1 MRIALSHKF
10 VARSLL
16 VAAVVVVF
24 PLLVDAMGVAVA
36 PWAIAF
42 VALGVGGA
50 LGFFLSR
57 ELGSKFTRLRR
68 VTERIQA
75 GDLSTHVDL
84 HDVRFPDETDE
95 LAQSVARMLESL
107 RELVEQVQVSSA
119 RVAGAAIDLSQST
132 VETRTGQEDISAT
145 VKHVAEGVAHQQTL
159 LDGAMR
165 LIGDIAQAIE
175 LNSSRA
181 REAFGFA
188 AEANQ
193 KAHSGVGVSRL
204 ALEKMKTVFERVDDA
219 GNLVF
224 QLEGKTS
231 HVHQITEMIHSVA
244 QRTNLLSLNASIEA
258 ARAGEAG
265 RGFSV
270 VADEI
275 RKLAESAGRS
285 AEEISKL
292 VNEIQSE
299 TAQVA
304 DEMRQA
310 NQVIS
315 EGREDV
321 NTIASSLEQIQSAV
335 SEAASRSEEIF
346 QEADAHARDAERMVG
361 SVDEIARLATANAG
375 AMSELESAGQQ
386 QLVAIAETV
395 SAAQVLSGLA
405 EDMSGAVRRFQT
417 GVTHDRALAARE
429 SAARFAAADPEVV
442 APPEVETPA
451 TPAAVKSPAA
461 APEPAP
467 SAKENADSRF
477 DPGRR
482 EDAW

>member
-1 MRIALSHKF
+1 MRTALSHKF
-10 VARSLL
+10 VLHSLL
-16 VAAVVVVF
+16 VAAAAVVF
-24 PLLVDAMGVAVA
+24 PLVARGTGIAIA
-36 PWAIAF
+36 PWASAF
-42 VALGVGGA
+42 VALGAGGA

-57 ELGSKFTRLRR
+57 ELGAKFTRLRG

-84 HDVRFPDETDE
+84 RPVRFPDETDE
-95 LAQSVARMLESL
+95 LAESVSRMLESL

-132 VETRTGQEDISAT
+132 VETRSGQEDISAT

-165 LIGDIAQAIE
+165 LIHDIAQSIE

-335 SEAASRSEEIF
+335 SEAASRAEEIF

-361 SVDEIARLATANAG
+361 SVDEITRLGTTNAG
-375 AMSELESAGQQ
+375 AMTELSSAGQQ

-417 GVTHDRALAARE
+417 GLTFDRATAARE
-429 SAARFAAADPEVV
+429 ANQRSIDPSEIPEPSPEAPAPPEPAADP
-442 APPEVETPA
+442 PEDEDD
-451 TPAAVKSPAA
+451 
-461 APEPAP
+461 
-467 SAKENADSRF
+467 DSRF
-477 DPGRR
+477 DPGRQ